1 MTTTPPLPPSTLVIY
16 NVPEQEVRDCN
27 VIPFIERM
35 APYVINPEPFHADS
49 FAFLVDGFNDQP
61 DEIYTIP
68 EVRAYW
74 QELDRRWPYILF
86 FGSVLAEMPQMVA
99 WCNHNNLSSFQRPG
113 ADATMIHYDRP
124 ELLLWLHRHWGPMN
138 GLFHLAY
145 GNTAARENAIY
156 QRTTQIF
163 GSFGIQIQS

>member
-1 MTTTPPLPPSTLVIY
+1 MTTTPPPSTLVIC

-35 APYVINPEPFHADS
+35 APYVINPEPFHADT

-68 EVRAYW
+68 EVRAFW
-74 QELDRRWPYILF
+74 TELDRRWPYILF

-99 WCNHNNLSSFQRPG
+99 WCNHNNLTSYQRPESE
-113 ADATMIHYDRP
+113 ATLIHYDRP
-124 ELLLWLHRHWGPMN
+124 ELLRWLHQRWVPMN
-138 GLFHLAY
+138 DLFALAH
-145 GNTAARENAIY
+145 GTPAACENAIY
-156 QRTTQIF
+156 QRTSQILE
-163 GSFGIQIQS
+163 SFGMQIQP

>member
-1 MTTTPPLPPSTLVIY
+1 MTTTPPPSTLVIY

-35 APYVINPEPFHADS
+35 APYVINPEPFHADT

-74 QELDRRWPYILF
+74 QEVDRRWPYILF

-113 ADATMIHYDRP
+113 ATATMINYDRP
-124 ELLLWLHRHWGPMN
+124 ELLRWLHQRWEPMN
-138 GLFHLAY
+138 GLFHRAY
-145 GNTAARENAIY
+145 GNTAAREHAIY
-156 QRTTQIF
+156 QRTSQIF
-163 GSFGIQIQS
+163 GGFGMQIQS